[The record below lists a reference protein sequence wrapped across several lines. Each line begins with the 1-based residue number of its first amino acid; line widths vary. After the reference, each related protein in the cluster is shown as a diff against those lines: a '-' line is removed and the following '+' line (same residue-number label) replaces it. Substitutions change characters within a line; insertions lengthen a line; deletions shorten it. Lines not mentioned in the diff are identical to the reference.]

1 MLKVRERKWIHCAAI
16 FRSFESSCSEC
27 KEPASTSIE
36 AKPRLRKKKTSSAH
50 GKPLKQKQAFLSA
63 CHCKDT
69 NSVELYR
76 ERRASNSSV
85 SGCFHVTGGYPTKHL
100 VDIFVFFA
108 VNTWWILLG
117 DKQAKRH

>member
-1 MLKVRERKWIHCAAI
+1 MQGIGFNI
-16 FRSFESSCSEC
+16 NRSETT
-27 KEPASTSIE
+27 PQ
-36 AKPRLRKKKTSSAH
+36 KKKTSSAH

-76 ERRASNSSV
+76 ERRASNSLV
-85 SGCFHVTGGYPTKHL
+85 SGCFHVRHRWLSYQTPGGY
-100 VDIFVFFA
+100 ICFFFA

-117 DKQAKRH
+117 DKQARRHGFGWTKLSFLCACVAVSVRTS